1 MAHRQPLSPSGQM
14 LLSALRGERERGFS
28 GRTIAER
35 FGFKSESTVRDY
47 LSGRRQPL
55 TRDAERAIAAYNEAV
70 NAPRLVLSRE
80 HGLIPGEPLDRKSW
94 STLGRYDRAVRLA
107 RESGDWSIVEKEMRG
122 RNTIR
127 TDAGTVTLETRPEML
142 RRADDAGVYTG
153 RQQKY
158 RSPKKS
164 EKPARRRSRP
174 SRSRASRRR
183 ASL

>member
-1 MAHRQPLSPSGQM
+1 MARRRPLSPSGEL
-14 LLSALRGERERGFS
+14 LLSALRAEKERGFS

-35 FGFKSESTVRDY
+35 FGLKSESTVRDY
-47 LSGRRQPL
+47 LSGRRQPIA
-55 TRDAERAIAAYNEAV
+55 RDAERAIANYNEAV

-80 HGLIPGEPLDRKSW
+80 RGLIPGEPLDRKSW

-107 RESGDWSIVEKEMRG
+107 REAGDWSIVEKETRG

-142 RRADDAGVYTG
+142 REANDAGVYTG

-174 SRSRASRRR
+174 SRLRASRRG
-183 ASL
+183 ASS

>member
-1 MAHRQPLSPSGQM
+1 MVRRRPLSPSGEL
-14 LLSALRGERERGFS
+14 LLSALRAEKERGFS

-47 LSGRRQPL
+47 LSGRRQPIA
-55 TRDAERAIAAYNEAV
+55 RDAERAIANYNEAV

-80 HGLIPGEPLDRKSW
+80 RGLIPGEPLDRKSW

-107 RESGDWSIVEKEMRG
+107 REAGDWSIVEKEMRG

-127 TDAGTVTLETRPEML
+127 TDSGTVTLETRPDML

-174 SRSRASRRR
+174 SRPRASRRKA
-183 ASL
+183 AS